1 MAPKTELGNI
11 TADIMIDILESY
23 MEYVAAVEYALNFA
37 DMPYQME
44 ERLLKMTK
52 QRQKDW
58 KPILEKLRK
67 DKENDERC

>member
-1 MAPKTELGNI
+1 MKTELGTI

-52 QRQKDW
+52 QRKKDW
-58 KPILEKLRK
+58 EPVLEDLKKHLNQVHK
-67 DKENDERC
+67 Q